1 MVHLRSIRFLPL
13 FAVLVLAPA
22 LAQEKP
28 VVASGSAAAQFPA
41 EAPFLAENAAAM
53 DKMMAA
59 MNVKPSGDV
68 DADFTSMMIP
78 HHQGAI
84 DMAVAELRYG
94 KNQKLRRIAREIVV
108 NQGREIAAM
117 KLALGKPLPP
127 SNPAS
132 MPRDGMATSSMNMK

>member
-1 MVHLRSIRFLPL
+1 MVHLRSTRFLPL
-13 FAVLVLAPA
+13 VAVLVLAPA

-28 VVASGSAAAQFPA
+28 VVASGSTAAQFPA
-41 EAPFLAENAAAM
+41 EAPFLSQNAAAM

-68 DADFTSMMIP
+68 DTDFTAMMIP

-84 DMAVAELRYG
+84 DMAMLELRYG
-94 KNQKLRRIAREIVV
+94 KNQKLRRIARETIA
-108 NQGREIAAM
+108 NQQHEIAAM

-127 SNPAS
+127 SNPAL
-132 MPRDGMATSSMNMK
+132 MPRDGMTMSSMNMK